1 MYNVRR
7 TWDEPRKCPGHAALG
22 AYARHGFPPLL
33 SKKTEILTT
42 I

>member
-22 AYARHGFPPLL
+22 GAFARHGVPPLL
-33 SKKTEILTT
+33 SKKTEI
-42 I
+42 